1 MKCSGTFCMMP
12 NQYCHFSSQ
21 PVPSKLNTTNWGAFC
36 PGLSLVILNPSGSVP
51 PAGTPPLSL
60 AGTDVD
66 ATLDVLAG
74 FPELLVPV
82 AALAELEDE
91 VLELDEPVDGA
102 DADAE
107 LLLVCGARTLLVT
120 VIVAVLPLVQATSIT
135 EPATSRLRCAGQW
148 SPSPRSLRLPL
159 VNTSLLS

>member
-1 MKCSGTFCMMP
+1 M
-12 NQYCHFSSQ
+12 
-21 PVPSKLNTTNWGAFC
+21 
-36 PGLSLVILNPSGSVP
+36 
-51 PAGTPPLSL
+51 
-60 AGTDVD
+60 
-66 ATLDVLAG
+66 LAG

-120 VIVAVLPLVQATSIT
+120 VIVALLPLVQAVSIT
-135 EPATSRLRCAGQW
+135 EPATRAAMAASRRRALDRG
-148 SPSPRSLRLPL
+148 LLL